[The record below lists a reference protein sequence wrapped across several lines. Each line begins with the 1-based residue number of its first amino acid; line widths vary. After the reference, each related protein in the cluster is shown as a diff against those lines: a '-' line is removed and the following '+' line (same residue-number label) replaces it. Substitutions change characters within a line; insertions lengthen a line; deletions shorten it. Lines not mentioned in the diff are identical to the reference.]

1 MILLHFSLWEAE
13 ILCTDLVVLATT
25 MPICMH
31 LQEMHNSSGLQ
42 EIMWLFRTVSF
53 SQIIH
58 ESTLLQLLYLRH
70 FSYAYLYS

>member
-53 SQIIH
+53 SRIIH

-70 FSYAYLYS
+70 FSHAYSYS